1 MYLSRMYMKATSA
14 YKSQIANTF
23 SKFLYDV
30 DSNGILVDFL
40 ISLNHGYSEISQ
52 LLFNNIHQKFVDTS
66 QTL

>member
-1 MYLSRMYMKATSA
+1 MYLSRVQAINA
-14 YKSQIANTF
+14 YKSQIAN
-23 SKFLYDV
+23 SKFLHDV

-52 LLFNNIHQKFVDTS
+52 LLFNNIHQKLVDTS